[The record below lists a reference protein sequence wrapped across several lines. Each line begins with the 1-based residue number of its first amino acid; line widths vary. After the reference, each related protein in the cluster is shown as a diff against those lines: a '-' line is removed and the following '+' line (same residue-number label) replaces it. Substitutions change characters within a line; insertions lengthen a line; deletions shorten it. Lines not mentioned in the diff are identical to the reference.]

1 MSHGRSRHPR
11 LLRSR
16 SAGCGRWLWRLVRR
30 KLTVKRPDRA
40 KAVTTG
46 RKSKQSY
53 LAHAEVRLDYSNR
66 TQASPHSRVSPP
78 PDSNFKTP
86 GLGKRDTL
94 PDRITLGRRIQQS
107 LVTIN
112 PHIPRAIA
120 SKFLRRTSQM
130 SHAYA
135 RHAACASRTRDGNE
149 INVSTRRDEHTRW
162 LWRLVRLFLH
172 VTARHPQPS
181 PRPRNSR
188 AIASSFDSVDVTSA

>member
-1 MSHGRSRHPR
+1 MLLERLFPPSDGRTKALHWLTLKMSHGRSRHPR

-130 SHAYA
+130 SHDPAWHQ
-135 RHAACASRTRDGNE
+135 RLLRSRRAKQG
-149 INVSTRRDEHTRW
+149 RW
-162 LWRLVRLFLH
+162 LWRLVRRTH
-172 VTARHPQPS
+172 G
-181 PRPRNSR
+181 
-188 AIASSFDSVDVTSA
+188 